1 GTVVVSASFPSGHSM
16 LSAAVYLTL
25 GAVLAR
31 VQPSRALKAYVI
43 GLAVLVTLAV
53 GTSRVYLGVHWP
65 TDVLAGW
72 AAGATWAMLCWTVVL
87 WLQRHRKVERSPG
100 DPPAGQV
107 DGAGPEP
114 VSRTAPR

>member
-1 GTVVVSASFPSGHSM
+1 MLRSPGLKSGFDRPRPDLVPHGTVVVSASFPSGHSM

-53 GTSRVYLGVHWP
+53 GTSRASLGVHWP
-65 TDVLAGW
+65 TEVLDGC
-72 AAGATWAMLCWTVVL
+72 AAGAHCAMLCWTVVR
-87 WLQRHRKVERSPG
+87 WLQRTRKAARSPG
-100 DPPAGQV
+100 
-107 DGAGPEP
+107 
-114 VSRTAPR
+114 